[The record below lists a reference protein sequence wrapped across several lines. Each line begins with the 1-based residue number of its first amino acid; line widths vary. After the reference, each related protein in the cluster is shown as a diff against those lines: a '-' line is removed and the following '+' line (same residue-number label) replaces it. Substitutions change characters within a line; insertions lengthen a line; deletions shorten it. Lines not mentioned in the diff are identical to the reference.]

1 MPPTSDTVT
10 HVPEPVFSGVRADLP
25 VPDARLTYWDTR
37 RPGPTVVLLHPHT
50 GNGAVWAH
58 QHAKFAA
65 RGYRTVSYSR
75 RGHWPSET
83 TPRSVADTQHTENTE
98 NTAATAPSGADD
110 LEALRVELG
119 LERLHLVGAA
129 LGGAYAVDYALRFPA
144 RVATMTLASSLAG
157 IRGAGTLPPGWD
169 DLPAAVQE
177 LGPVYRAADPA
188 GTRRYAELTSLP
200 RPAVPQP
207 LTSAGTVAALA
218 ELSVPTL
225 VVAGGADPYQPPP
238 KAREL
243 ARHIARAELVV
254 LPEAGHVGFWEF
266 PRLFNEAVLE
276 FLDRHRDQPNSR
288 CNAAQRRPHS
298 TEPAT

>member
-1 MPPTSDTVT
+1 MSPTSDPAA
-10 HVPEPVFSGVRADLP
+10 HVPEPAFSGVRADLS
-25 VPDARLTYWDTR
+25 VPGARLTYWDTR
-37 RPGPTVVLLHPHT
+37 RPGPAVVLLHPHT

-58 QHAKFAA
+58 QHARFAA
-65 RGYRTVSYSR
+65 RGYRTISYSR

-83 TPRSVADTQHTENTE
+83 TPPPKADTADPGD
-98 NTAATAPSGADD
+98 TAGTLPSGADD
-110 LEALRVELG
+110 LEALRAELG

-129 LGGAYAVDYALRFPA
+129 LGGAYAVDYALRFPS
-144 RVATMTLASSLAG
+144 RVTTMTLASSLAG
-157 IRGAGTLPPGWD
+157 IRGAGALPPGWD
-169 DLPAAVQE
+169 DLPAEVQE

-188 GTRRYAELTSLP
+188 GTRRYAQLTALP

-207 LTSAGTVAALA
+207 VTRAGTVAALA
-218 ELSVPTL
+218 GLSVPTL

-243 ARHIARAELVV
+243 ARNIARAELVV

-266 PRLFNEAVLE
+266 PGPFNDAVLD
-276 FLDRHRDQPNSR
+276 FLDRHRDHPNSR

-298 TEPAT
+298 TEPST